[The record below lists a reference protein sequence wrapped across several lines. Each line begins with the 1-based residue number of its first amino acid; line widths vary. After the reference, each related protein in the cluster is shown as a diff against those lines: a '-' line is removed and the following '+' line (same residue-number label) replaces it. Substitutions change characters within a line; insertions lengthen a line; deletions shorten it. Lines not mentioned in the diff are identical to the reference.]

1 MPNSSTVLVTGASGF
16 VATHC
21 IQQLL
26 QQGRQVRGTLRS
38 LDKGVELRKA
48 LGGVGGGLEFV
59 QADLQN
65 DQGWNQAAEGCD
77 YVLHVASPF
86 PATIPKHEDELI
98 VPARE
103 GTLRVLRAAEEA
115 GVRRVVL
122 TSSIAAIMSGHAE
135 RQRVFDERDWTN
147 TEAPIQPYPKSKT
160 LAERAA
166 WEFVKGKK
174 LELTVIAPGLIL
186 GPSLDAHFPTS
197 SEYIGKLMRREVPGV
212 SRTNLFTVDVRDV
225 AAAHLVALTTPEAG
239 GGRFICVEGAHRFQE
254 IALIL
259 QRHFAPQGY
268 RIPTLEVPDW
278 VVRLV
283 ALMDKSVR
291 LTLEELG
298 KAYSFSGQRTR
309 AVLNWKPRPLEESV
323 VAMAESMIAHKLI

>member
-1 MPNSSTVLVTGASGF
+1 MSDSSTVLVTGASGF

-26 QQGRQVRGTLRS
+26 QQGHKVRGTLRS
-38 LDKGVELRKA
+38 LDKEAALRKA
-48 LGGVGGGLEFV
+48 LGDIGYGLEFV

-65 DQGWNQAAEGCD
+65 DQGWNKAVEGCA

-86 PATIPKHEDELI
+86 PSNIPKHEDELI
-98 VPARE
+98 IPARE
-103 GTLRVLRAAEEA
+103 GTLRVLRAAEQ
-115 GVRRVVL
+115 GRVRRVVL

-147 TEAPIQPYPKSKT
+147 TEARIQPYPKSKT

-174 LELTVIAPGLIL
+174 LELSVINPGLIL

-212 SRTNLFTVDVRDV
+212 SRTSLFTVDVRDV
-225 AAAHLVALTTPEAG
+225 AAAHLAALTTPEAA
-239 GGRFICVEGAHRFQE
+239 GGRFICIEGAHRFQE

-268 RIPTLEVPDW
+268 RIPTFEVPDL

-283 ALMDKSVR
+283 ALMDKTIR
-291 LTLEELG
+291 LTLDELG
-298 KAYSFSGQRTR
+298 KEFSFSGQRTR

-323 VAMAESMIAHKLI
+323 VAMAEGMIAHKLI